1 MNRLVFSIF
10 IASIAGLSNKALC
23 QFQPESKDT
32 SWKSIY
38 RATETKS
45 FDLVHTKLD
54 VVLDFPKAQLIGKE
68 WLTVQPTCYASDSI
82 TLDAKGMDI
91 KTVGVFEKGITKKL
105 PFQYDQRQLSI
116 RLPRMYKRS
125 EKLTLYFEYISKPN
139 EWKEEGSA
147 AITSAKGLYFID
159 PTDTDPS
166 KPTQVWTQG
175 ETESNSVWMIT
186 IDKPNQKSTQEIS
199 MTVPD
204 KMVTLSNGTLV
215 SQKKN
220 LNGTRTDAW
229 KMALP
234 HAPYLFFMGA
244 GEFVV
249 IKDAYKGKEVSYYVE
264 KEYQPYARGIFGNTP
279 EMMTFFSSK
288 LGVDY
293 PWAKY
298 AQIVG
303 RDFVSGAMENTTA
316 TLHQESAYQNARE
329 LIDGNAWEETIA
341 HELFHHWFGDLV
353 TAESW
358 SNLTVNE
365 SFANYS
371 EYLWDEYKYG
381 KDRADAHHA
390 DDMQGY
396 LMSGSEKKD
405 LVRFHYSSREDMFD
419 AVSYNKGG
427 RILHMLRNML
437 GDDAFFRSLNVYLT
451 SNAYK
456 AAEATQLRLAFESVT
471 GMDLNWFF
479 NQWYYG
485 NGHPKLKIQY
495 GFDSMRNQYAVYIDQ
510 TQKSGKLFRLP
521 VAMDVYVDGKA
532 MRTPIIIQK
541 TMDTFYINTAK
552 KPEWISIDAD
562 RILLAE
568 RTDMKTEDHY
578 RAQWKYGKHYAD
590 RKEALDYFAKQN
602 LPELKEGLNDP
613 FYRLRVQTIQ
623 KLGTS
628 SLREDPSIVARI
640 ESIAQKDAHRKVQAA
655 ALQFL
660 AKTGI
665 ATYEP
670 MFDKMLTDSSYS
682 VAGAA
687 MKGLAGLNPD
697 KAYDLAKKLN
707 ADARGAL
714 GDEVMKLL
722 FGQGKAEDANMI
734 IQVYSKAPLSQEK
747 IGLTDKLAVFLTKVD
762 DMAVVKTGVDAIIAF
777 RNQIPESFREFVDSG
792 FRRSL
797 KKISDAKGDAIKNYI
812 DQQFK

>member
-1 MNRLVFSIF
+1 MNRLVRIF
-10 IASIAGLSNKALC
+10 LLSGVALLSNQAFC
-23 QFQPESKDT
+23 QFPTESKDT

-38 RATETKS
+38 RATETKIV
-45 FDLVHTKLD
+45 DLVHTKLD
-54 VVLDFPKAQLIGKE
+54 VVFDFPKAQLIGKE
-68 WLTVQPTCYASDSI
+68 WLTVQPTCYAVDSI

-91 KTVGVFEKGITKKL
+91 KTVAIFDKGVTKKL
-105 PFQYDQRQLSI
+105 SHRYDQRQLYI
-116 RLPRMYKRS
+116 RLPRAYKRT

-139 EWKEEGSA
+139 DWKEEGSA

-159 PTDTDPS
+159 PNDTDPN

-186 IDKPNQKSTQEIS
+186 IDKPNQKSSQEIS

-204 KMVTLSNGTLV
+204 KMVTLSNGLLIN
-215 SQKKN
+215 QKKN
-220 LNGTRTDAW
+220 PNGTRTDAW
-229 KMALP
+229 KMTLP

-244 GEFVV
+244 GEFSIV
-249 IKDAYKGKEVSYYVE
+249 KDLYKGKEVSYYVE
-264 KEYQPYARGIFGNTP
+264 KDYQPYARGIFGNTP
-279 EMMTFFSSK
+279 EMLTFFSSK

-329 LIDGNAWEETIA
+329 LVDGNAWEETIA

-396 LMSGSEKKD
+396 LMSGSDKKD

-427 RILHMLRNML
+427 RILHMLRNIV
-437 GDDAFFRSLNVYLT
+437 GDDAFFRSLNKYLT
-451 SNAYK
+451 TNAYQ

-495 GFDSMRNQYAVYIDQ
+495 GFDSSRNQYAVYIEQ

-532 MRTPIIIQK
+532 YRQSIVIEK
-541 TMDTFYINTAK
+541 AADTFYINAAK
-552 KPEWISIDAD
+552 RPEWISVDAD

-568 RTDMKTEDHY
+568 RSDMKSEDQY
-578 RAQWKYGKHYAD
+578 LAQWKYGKQYAN
-590 RKEALDYFAKQN
+590 RKEALDYFGKQG
-602 LPELKEGLNDP
+602 LPALKEGLNDP
-613 FYRLRVQTIQ
+613 FYRLRVQTIL

-628 SLREDPSIVARI
+628 SFKEDATIISRI
-640 ESIAQKDAHRKVQAA
+640 ESMAQKDPHRKVQAA

-660 AKTGI
+660 AKTGE
-665 ATYEP
+665 AKYEAL
-670 MFDKMLTDSSYS
+670 FDKMLYDSSYS

-687 MKGLAGLNPD
+687 LKGLSGLNMD
-697 KAYDLAKKLN
+697 KAYVLAKKLN
-707 ADARGAL
+707 ADARGSL

-722 FGQGKAEDANMI
+722 FGQGKPEDAGLL
-734 IQVYSKAPLSQEK
+734 IQTYSKAPLSQEK
-747 IGLTDKLAVFLTKVD
+747 IGLTDKLAVFLSKVD
-762 DMAVVKTGVDAIIAF
+762 DMTVVQKGVDAIVAF
-777 RNQIPESFREFVDSG
+777 RNQIPESFREFVDPG
-792 FRRSL
+792 IRRSL
-797 KKISDAKGDAIKNYI
+797 KKIADAKGETIKLYI
-812 DQQFK
+812 DNQFK